1 MIRLILAIGSIFFC
15 VWAWTVPDIAVQID
29 HFCYNLAYV
38 VINLYQNYRLLGK
51 MLPPTFKPL
60 EKEIYERDFK
70 ETFNQHEFKLF
81 LSKGKLEYLSSHE
94 SQICK
99 VGQSFKELVYIAY
112 INEGFAIVLEDSD
125 ENMITQVPEG
135 SWIGII
141 EYAKREDYLKIP
153 KLNKAIHDGKYELI
167 WNISAVMRDSNFR
180 KLTEDELKYGRKNT
194 EENDEEFKE
203 YQFLKKRAEGCI
215 IYRFSIEVSY

>member
-1 MIRLILAIGSIFFC
+1 M
-15 VWAWTVPDIAVQID
+15 V
-29 HFCYNLAYV
+29 
-38 VINLYQNYRLLGK
+38 
-51 MLPPTFKPL
+51 PPTFKPQ

-70 ETFNQHEFKLF
+70 EIFNQHEFKLF

-112 INEGFAIVLEDSD
+112 INEGFTIVLEDSD

-141 EYAKREDYLKIP
+141 EYAKREDYLRIP
-153 KLNKAIHDGKYELI
+153 KVNKAIHDGKYELI
-167 WNISAVMRDSNFR
+167 WNISAVMRDSSFRKLSEDELKTGVR
-180 KLTEDELKYGRKNT
+180 KLTEVED
-194 EENDEEFKE
+194 DFKE
-203 YQFLKKRAEGCI
+203 FQFLKKRAEGCI
-215 IYRFSIEVSY
+215 IYRFSIEVSLFLMYIF

>member
-1 MIRLILAIGSIFFC
+1 M
-15 VWAWTVPDIAVQID
+15 VPP
-29 HFCYNLAYV
+29 
-38 VINLYQNYRLLGK
+38 K
-51 MLPPTFKPL
+51 FKPQ

-70 ETFNQHEFKLF
+70 EIFNQHEFKLF

-112 INEGFAIVLEDSD
+112 INEGFTIVLEDSD

-141 EYAKREDYLKIP
+141 EYAKREDYLRIP
-153 KLNKAIHDGKYELI
+153 KVNKAIHDGKYELI

-180 KLTEDELKYGRKNT
+180 KLSEDELKTGVRKLT
-194 EENDEEFKE
+194 EVEDDFKE
-203 YQFLKKRAEGCI
+203 FQFLKKRAEGCI
-215 IYRFSIEVSY
+215 IYRFSIEVRFLIF